1 MKYWLHRNTGG
12 EFAAQYAQ
20 SLLSKGFLSIGW
32 KGLSNDENMKLIQKQ
47 GWTGVNKVLT
57 KNGWELERNRYCLS
71 RFISEMKKGDL
82 VVVPF
87 PGRFSIYEIA
97 DDIIYSNESLDAYH
111 FTDANGIKAE
121 KKAMNGYITFVNNRG
136 EEIDLGFYRRVIPRM
151 LNLSR
156 YDRIDKRLYS
166 KMRVIM
172 TNIEITDVGQAVDN
186 LLGRVQDESDINI
199 TPSVLTTKELFS
211 NSLTIPIYQ
220 RPYVWTTENV
230 EQLLSDIKKSMEKGQ
245 EGYRI
250 GSIILHEDT
259 IVDGQQRISTI
270 AIIRKV
276 LKESYGFANQD
287 KCDLKYNHTD
297 SFRHLRENYGFIKS
311 WISKLTAPNAFA
323 EYLDKCCE
331 YVVLRITG
339 KDGLSTAF
347 KLFDSQNGRGKPL
360 EAYNLL
366 KAYHLR
372 AMEGA
377 SDEEKIKCDRQ
388 WEQATRFSKSPRETI
403 TYDILKH
410 LFDEQLYRSRVWARN
425 KDAWGFSK
433 KQIGE
438 FKGMYINKSNGP
450 KYPFQNRQM
459 LQYMTD
465 KFYNAFLI
473 DTMQVSSRFKGDD
486 NAGINPFTSIS
497 QPIVNGKD
505 FFEYIRT
512 YAEIYKKMFI
522 ELDSFQ
528 LKEFKEFYKAY
539 CLGYEGHWR
548 TGDNYVREM
557 YKSITLYLFDKF
569 GEDVLN
575 RYYKILYLLC
585 YYLRRSNSRVF
596 YQTVAKYP
604 QNLFSII
611 SNAKSEYD
619 LKILDSK
626 LQLSVSGG
634 FVDNQGKNRFQQYEQ
649 VVELLKGKKDE

>member
-1 MKYWLHRNTGG
+1 MRYWLHRNTGG
-12 EFAAQYAQ
+12 ENAVPFAQ

-32 KGLSNDENMKLIQKQ
+32 KGLSNDENLSFIQSK
-47 GWTGVNKVLT
+47 GWRGVDQVLT
-57 KNGWELERNRYCLS
+57 EYGWKLERNRYCLS
-71 RFISEMKKGDL
+71 RFIAEMKKGDL
-82 VVVPF
+82 VVVPN
-87 PGRFSIYEIA
+87 PGRFSIYEIE
-97 DDIIYSNESLDAYH
+97 DDTVFSNESLDPTY
-111 FTDANGIKAE
+111 FTDANGINAE
-121 KKAMNGYITFVNNRG
+121 RTIRDGYMAFLNSQG
-136 EEIDLGFYRRVIPRM
+136 HEIDLGFYRRVKPRM

-156 YDRIDKRLYS
+156 YDKIDPRLYA
-166 KMRVIM
+166 KMKVLM
-172 TNIEITDVGQAVDN
+172 TNIDITDVEYAIDN
-186 LLGRVQDESDINI
+186 ILGDIKEESEVHI
-199 TPSVLTTKELFS
+199 TPSVQTTRELFS

-220 RPYVWTTENV
+220 RPYVWSLSNV
-230 EQLLSDIKKSMEKGQ
+230 EQLLCDIRKSMDQGKES
-245 EGYRI
+245 YRI
-250 GSIILHEDT
+250 GSIILHENT

-270 AIIRKV
+270 ALIRRV
-276 LKESYGFANQD
+276 LRESYGFVHQD
-287 KCDLKYNHTD
+287 KCDLKYNHTA
-297 SFRHLRENYGFIKS
+297 SFEHLRQNFDFIKS
-311 WISKLTAPNAFA
+311 WISRLNNPEAFA
-323 EYLDKCCE
+323 EYLDTRCE
-331 YVVLRITG
+331 YVVLNISG
-339 KDGLSTAF
+339 KDGLSMAF

-372 AMEGA
+372 AMEGL
-377 SDEEKIKCDRQ
+377 SEEEKIRCDRQ
-388 WEQATRFSKSPRETI
+388 WEQATRFSKSPRETT

-425 KDAWGFSK
+425 KEAWGFSK
-433 KQIGE
+433 KQISE

-486 NAGINPFTSIS
+486 DAGINPFTSIS

-512 YAEIYKKMFI
+512 YAEIYKKMFV
-522 ELDSFQ
+522 ELDTYQ
-528 LKEFKEFYKAY
+528 LKEFKEFYKEY

-575 RYYKILYLLC
+575 RYYKTLYLLC
-585 YYLRRSNSRVF
+585 YYLRRSNYRVF

-604 QNLFSII
+604 HNLFAII

-619 LKILDSK
+619 LKALDSK
-626 LQLSVSGG
+626 LLLKVSGG
-634 FVDNQGKNRFQQYEQ
+634 YVGQDGESKFPQYEQ
-649 VVELLKGKKDE
+649 VVGLLNGKKDE